1 MAKKGKMCADIYMAG
16 NMLKQLSELS
26 LRGKLAAWFETWF
39 IDHEIL
45 RKLYRNFHRISADA
59 YRSNHPSARFLKKV
73 QRKYGIKTI
82 VSMRRAKTKGL
93 IFLKRRLAINSG

>member
-1 MAKKGKMCADIYMAG
+1 MCADIYMAG

-45 RKLYRNFHRISADA
+45 RKLYRNF
-59 YRSNHPSARFLKKV
+59 
-73 QRKYGIKTI
+73 
-82 VSMRRAKTKGL
+82 
-93 IFLKRRLAINSG
+93 